1 MRHHEGRYHYEP
13 HSIHAMHGPPGL
25 TGSPVISDISL
36 IRLSPHPAAV
46 GEHPFNAPH
55 HYVSP
60 HMENYLRS
68 VHGSPTLSMI
78 SAARGL
84 SPAEVTH
91 EHLKERGLFSLPPP
105 PPGATPAEYYHQ
117 MAVMASH
124 RSPYGELLMQSGA
137 AAAMAAHL
145 PDYINPV
152 DVSRYSSPRLTPRLS
167 RKRALSISPLSDASI
182 DLQTMIRTSPNSL
195 VAYINN
201 SRSSSAASG
210 SYGHLSAGG
219 ISPAFA
225 FPHPIN
231 PMAYQQILNQQ
242 RGLSS
247 TFGHTP
253 PLIQPSP
260 SFVTRQ
266 HMTGISCLPTPA
278 HNNSN
283 NNSTSDSNQNA
294 SGESAVSS
302 SMNPMITKRSK
313 VKTEGEGVRPASP
326 GTQVMGHSASKVK
339 TEGEGVRPASP
350 GTQVM
355 GHSASKVKTE
365 GEGVRP
371 ASPGTQVMGHSASKV
386 KTEGEGVRPASPGTQ
401 VMGHSAS
408 KVKTEGEGVRPASP
422 GTQVMGHSASKVKTE
437 GEGVRPA
444 SPGTQVMGH
453 SASKV
458 KTEGEGVRPASP
470 GTQVMGHS
478 ASKVKT
484 EGEGVR
490 PASPGTQVMGH
501 SASKV
506 KTEGEG
512 VRPAS
517 PGTQVMGHSASKV
530 KTEGEGVRPASPGT
544 QVMGHSASK
553 VKTEGEGVRPA
564 SPGTQVMGHSASK
577 VKTEGEGV
585 RPASPGTQDHLAG
598 IVGLTEDLDKD
609 ECKQEPEVIYETN
622 CHWEGCTKEYDT
634 QDQLVHH
641 INNEHIHGEKK
652 EFVCRWEEC
661 SREQKPFKA
670 QYMLVVHVRRHTG
683 EKPHKCTFEG
693 CSKAYS
699 RLENLK
705 THLRSHTGEKP
716 YVCEHEGCNKAF
728 SNASDRAKHQNRTHS
743 NEKPYVCKIP
753 GCTKR
758 YTDPS
763 SLRKHVKTVHGPE
776 AHVTK
781 KQRNEALHRPQPSR
795 ENGANEASAKHSG
808 RGLEDNST
816 TRGMEDCLQ
825 VKPIKTEN
833 SVMYQSSPG
842 GQSSCS
848 SEPSPLGSITNNDS
862 AVEMHMNHGGSL
874 GDLAA
879 LDDPPIR
886 DSTVSSG
893 SSTVGLQLR
902 KNITATHRL
911 EQLKKEKLKT
921 VRDSC
926 SWASPAPQARNIKL
940 PPIPAIGS
948 LLESS
953 STGGPTAMLPK
964 QRLNELP
971 TSNVTMLNQLNERR
985 DSTTSTISSA
995 YTGSRRS
1002 SGISPCYS
1010 SRRSSEASQCGG
1022 RLNNISSADSYD
1034 PISTDMS
1041 RRSSEASLSEG
1052 IQSLLNLTP
1061 AQQYRLKA
1069 KYAAATGG
1077 APPTPLPNM
1086 DRMGVRT
1093 GMSLFGDAYE
1103 SAAAPMHPPTVPRRC
1118 SDTGYATSSMMLQDV
1133 PGNSNRRASDPVR
1146 RPAVDPLSLPRVQRF
1161 NSTNSMNPLPRPMER
1176 RNLSLQKYTRSNGSL
1191 QRHVFCSRPPSITEN
1206 VAMETM
1212 SGDLDSQAPEDDIM
1226 LPDDVVQY
1234 IKSQNRGSV
1243 DQDNSS
1249 TGYGSQA
1256 LGFQG
1261 NVNVPQQHQHQFYG
1275 QRRMAMVD
1283 TNMNQPGQIMA
1294 QCQMSPGNQQQFHT
1308 PPIMNKNNMPVQ
1320 WNEVSSGTVDVI
1332 PSQTKQP
1339 FAKGNLAVVLQK
1351 QNFGQYQ
1358 NIDAS
1363 QQTMQ
1368 MNQNNAHIAQQ
1379 SFTQRK
1385 ASFNTQKMNYMQQ
1398 RQQQINLNEPMSP
1411 QRGINQN
1418 NAMLSP
1424 SAASVKAG
1432 QLPSCS
1438 SIPGSSAPMM
1448 TSNSRG
1454 PAVQDYS
1461 SQPGVGQNHLTPP
1474 NHYEDYSPTQQNFN
1488 TPSQRMM
1495 KSFSHGMMQP
1505 GPPPGSSPSNRQ
1517 REALSS
1523 VQQEQAFIRSP
1534 QSIHSMSP
1542 SHTTSEASPKRQPN
1556 MPQSQAQQC
1565 ANGSQESSLM
1575 FYSGQIHMYEHNGNL
1590 DTGISC
1596 ARQQQVPQQC
1606 SSDIKAPTMPSPGVN
1621 QVSSTVDSQGME
1633 HAQIDFDAMMDDG
1646 DQSSL
1651 MSGTLSPS
1659 ILQNLSQSSSRL
1671 TTPRSSLTLPSMPA
1685 GITNMAIGDMSSM
1698 LTALAEESKF
1708 LNLLS

>member
-1 MRHHEGRYHYEP
+1 
-13 HSIHAMHGPPGL
+13 
-25 TGSPVISDISL
+25 
-36 IRLSPHPAAV
+36 
-46 GEHPFNAPH
+46 
-55 HYVSP
+55 
-60 HMENYLRS
+60 
-68 VHGSPTLSMI
+68 
-78 SAARGL
+78 
-84 SPAEVTH
+84 
-91 EHLKERGLFSLPPP
+91 
-105 PPGATPAEYYHQ
+105 
-117 MAVMASH
+117 MALMASH
-124 RSPYGELLMQSGA
+124 RSPYGDLLMQSGA

-247 TFGHTP
+247 AFGHTP

-278 HNNSN
+278 HNNN
-283 NNSTSDSNQNA
+283 NSSTSDSNQNA

-302 SMNPMITKRSK
+302 TVNPMITKRSK
-313 VKTEGEGVRPASP
+313 VKTEGEGA
-326 GTQVMGHSASKVK
+326 
-339 TEGEGVRPASP
+339 
-350 GTQVM
+350 
-355 GHSASKVKTE
+355 
-365 GEGVRP
+365 
-371 ASPGTQVMGHSASKV
+371 
-386 KTEGEGVRPASPGTQ
+386 
-401 VMGHSAS
+401 
-408 KVKTEGEGVRPASP
+408 
-422 GTQVMGHSASKVKTE
+422 
-437 GEGVRPA
+437 
-444 SPGTQVMGH
+444 
-453 SASKV
+453 
-458 KTEGEGVRPASP
+458 
-470 GTQVMGHS
+470 
-478 ASKVKT
+478 
-484 EGEGVR
+484 
-490 PASPGTQVMGH
+490 
-501 SASKV
+501 
-506 KTEGEG
+506 
-512 VRPAS
+512 
-517 PGTQVMGHSASKV
+517 
-530 KTEGEGVRPASPGT
+530 
-544 QVMGHSASK
+544 
-553 VKTEGEGVRPA
+553 
-564 SPGTQVMGHSASK
+564 
-577 VKTEGEGV
+577 

-693 CSKAYS
+693 CCKAYS

-781 KQRNEALHRPQPSR
+781 KQRNEALHRPQPPR
-795 ENGANEASAKHSG
+795 ENGANEANAKQSG
-808 RGLEDNST
+808 RGLEDNSST
-816 TRGMEDCLQ
+816 KGMEDCLQ

-848 SEPSPLGSITNNDS
+848 SEPSPLGSTTNNDS
-862 AVEMHMNHGGSL
+862 GVEMHMNRGGSL

-879 LDDPPIR
+879 LDDPPIG

-902 KNITATHRL
+902 KNMSATHRL
-911 EQLKKEKLKT
+911 EQLKREKLKT

-926 SWASPAPQARNIKL
+926 SWASPAPQARNTKL

-953 STGGPTAMLPK
+953 SIGGPTAMLPN
-964 QRLNELP
+964 QRLNELS
-971 TSNVTMLNQLNERR
+971 TSNVTVLNQLNERR
-985 DSTTSTISSA
+985 DSTTSTISST
-995 YTGSRRS
+995 YTVSRRS

-1010 SRRSSEASQCGG
+1010 SRRSSEASQFGS

-1041 RRSSEASLSEG
+1041 RRSSEASLSGG
-1052 IQSLLNLTP
+1052 IPSLLNLTP

-1086 DRMGVRT
+1086 DRMGLRT
-1093 GMSLFGDAYE
+1093 RMPLFGDVYE

-1118 SDTGYATSSMMLQDV
+1118 SDTGYAVSSMMLQEV
-1133 PGNSNRRASDPVR
+1133 PGNINRRASDPVR
-1146 RPAVDPLSLPRVQRF
+1146 RPAVDLLSLPRVQRF
-1161 NSTNSMNPLPRPMER
+1161 NSTNSINPLPRPMER
-1176 RNLSLQKYTRSNGSL
+1176 RNLSLQNYTRSDGSL
-1191 QRHVFCSRPPSITEN
+1191 HRHAFCSRPPSITEN

-1234 IKSQNRGSV
+1234 IKSQNRGPV
-1243 DQDNSS
+1243 EQDTSS
-1249 TGYGSQA
+1249 TDYSSQV

-1261 NVNVPQQHQHQFYG
+1261 NENVPQQHQHQFYG

-1283 TNMNQPGQIMA
+1283 ANMNQPGQIMA

-1308 PPIMNKNNMPVQ
+1308 SPIMNKNNMPVQ
-1320 WNEVSSGTVDVI
+1320 WNEVSSGTVDVL

-1339 FAKGNLAVVLQK
+1339 FARGNLAVVLQK

-1379 SFTQRK
+1379 SFTPRNTDL
-1385 ASFNTQKMNYMQQ
+1385 NTQRMNYMQQ
-1398 RQQQINLNEPMSP
+1398 RQQQLNLNEQMSP
-1411 QRGINQN
+1411 QRGYNLN

-1424 SAASVKAG
+1424 SAASVNTG
-1432 QLPSCS
+1432 QLPSS
-1438 SIPGSSAPMM
+1438 SNIPGSSAPMM

-1454 PAVQDYS
+1454 PAVQNYS
-1461 SQPGVGQNHLTPP
+1461 SQSGVGQSHLAPP
-1474 NHYEDYSPTQQNFN
+1474 NHHEGYCPTQQNFN
-1488 TPSQRMM
+1488 SPSQPTMM
-1495 KSFSHGMMQP
+1495 NSSFSHGMMQP
-1505 GPPPGSSPSNRQ
+1505 GPPPGPGPSNRQ

-1523 VQQEQAFIRSP
+1523 MQQQQAFIRSP
-1534 QSIHSMSP
+1534 QSIHGMSP
-1542 SHTTSEASPKRQPN
+1542 GHATSEASPKRLPN
-1556 MPQSQAQQC
+1556 MAQSQAHQC
-1565 ANGSQESSLM
+1565 TNGSQESSLM

-1590 DTGISC
+1590 DAGISC

-1606 SSDIKAPTMPSPGVN
+1606 SSDIKVPSMPSPGVN

-1633 HAQIDFDAMMDDG
+1633 HAQIGFDAMMDDG